1 MKSAKEMFEKLGYEV
16 QYISKNQVV
25 YKQKHSFGDSKQI
38 IINDLPQTNRGFYV
52 NYSVENQGG
61 YISFG
66 ELQAI
71 NKQVEELGWL
81 DVKD

>member
-1 MKSAKEMFEKLGYEV
+1 MTAKEMFEKLGYEI

-25 YKQKHSFGDSKQI
+25 YKQEHSFGACKQI
-38 IINDLPQTNRGFYV
+38 IINDLPNTNRGFYV

-61 YISFG
+61 YISFK

-71 NKQVEELGWL
+71 NKQVEELGWN
-81 DVKD
+81 K